1 MDRARVSLSI
11 NKRSTYFEISHGI
24 CKISLANK
32 RVEFQIGYV
41 HYYIWNVIPRVVAK
55 Y

>member
-1 MDRARVSLSI
+1 MDRAHVSLSI
-11 NKRSTYFEISHGI
+11 NKHSTYFKISHGI
-24 CKISLANK
+24 CKISLANN
-32 RVEFQIGYV
+32 RVEFQVDYV